1 MMNRMPALKRCPIS
15 GKQQYDTWEEANAA
29 LREMRKQPIGKKDL
43 RHLNVFQCRECG
55 KFEIGHSHKTDRAN
69 ARARQ
74 AAQPAAPA
82 PKPLT
87 AGQAARQARYEAKEA
102 ERHTKR
108 AALFSEYADNLRQ
121 SYAMLDREILLTAKA
136 GK

>member
-55 KFEIGHSHKTDRAN
+55 KFEIGHSHKTARAN

-74 AAQPAAPA
+74 AEQPAPA
-82 PKPLT
+82 PQPKPMSPGELRRKL
-87 AGQAARQARYEAKEA
+87 AHA
-102 ERHTKR
+102 EKQQQRHNKR
-108 AALFSEYADNLRQ
+108 AAYYAEQSPFQSLRK
-121 SYAMLDREILLTAKA
+121 S
-136 GK
+136 